1 MKRFFIIFIFLFF
14 FIGCASGPHYKVY
27 TYNILK
33 EVVIPDDLN
42 YDNEQCGKYALTIA
56 FSKGSMFADRGK
68 IVKEVG
74 EKCMEEKGWRVK

>member
-1 MKRFFIIFIFLFF
+1 MKRFLIFIALFF
-14 FIGCASGPHYKVY
+14 LSACASGPYYKVY
-27 TYNILK
+27 THNILK
-33 EVVIPDDLN
+33 KVVMPDDLN

-56 FSKGSMFADRGK
+56 FSKGSIFADRGK